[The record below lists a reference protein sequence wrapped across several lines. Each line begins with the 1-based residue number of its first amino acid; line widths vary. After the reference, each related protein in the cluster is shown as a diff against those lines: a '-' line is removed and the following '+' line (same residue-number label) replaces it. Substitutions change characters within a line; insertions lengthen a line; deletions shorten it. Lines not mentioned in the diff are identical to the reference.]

1 MTSFQRELIEGIQE
15 VSMSTGISVNEC
27 IRQAIELTKQEK
39 KQFNEYKGNTI
50 EEKVDKYYD
59 DLFKK
64 WRN

>member
-15 VSMSTGISVNEC
+15 VSMNTGISVNEC
-27 IRQAIELTKQEK
+27 IRQAIKLTKQEK
-39 KQFNEYKGNTI
+39 EKFNEYEGNSI

-59 DLFKK
+59 NLFRR